1 MCLDLVVQIHNVQN
15 IHQLTFVLMQSLNL
29 NIEDGVRIDFNS
41 VMLLDVFCQTYF
53 VLIFDIH
60 ELLQSFL
67 VIRVNFQFCQF
78 RQIGDP
84 AVTDMIGD
92 PVSQQRVRMHQE
104 TSLCNTVCLVIEF
117 LRIHLV
123 EIFQLLFFQD
133 LGMQSCNTVYRITAS
148 DCQVGHLN
156 LSVVD
161 DSHLPD
167 FFLISRIFVLDLQD
181 KSAVDLFDDLVY
193 TRKQFG
199 EQLDRPFFQSF
210 CHDGMVGVCTGMRC
224 DIPCFFPGH
233 SFFVQQDTHQFG
245 NRHGRMG
252 IIQLE
257 GYFLRQIMQIVVVLF
272 EFCDCFLDTCRN
284 EEILLFQTKLFTCIM
299 VIIRVQNLYD
309 ILSQVFL
316 FNGFMIFSL
325 VKQIQTEISDR
336 FCIPDSQSVDDLV
349 IVTNDRHIVRNSH
362 YRLITFLDELISS
375 GSCIIFHAYISAEFY
390 FFCIFRTTQFEWIT
404 IFQPVIRYFYLIA
417 VFDFLFEQTIVI
429 TDTTAI
435 CTVSQSCQGIQETC
449 CQSSQTTVTQ
459 CRIRLLIFDH
469 VQIKSQ
475 LVQCFL
481 YFFICS

>member
-1 MCLDLVVQIHNVQN
+1 
-15 IHQLTFVLMQSLNL
+15 
-29 NIEDGVRIDFNS
+29 
-41 VMLLDVFCQTYF
+41 
-53 VLIFDIH
+53 
-60 ELLQSFL
+60 
-67 VIRVNFQFCQF
+67 
-78 RQIGDP
+78 
-84 AVTDMIGD
+84 
-92 PVSQQRVRMHQE
+92 
-104 TSLCNTVCLVIEF
+104 
-117 LRIHLV
+117 
-123 EIFQLLFFQD
+123 
-133 LGMQSCNTVYRITAS
+133 
-148 DCQVGHLN
+148 
-156 LSVVD
+156 
-161 DSHLPD
+161 
-167 FFLISRIFVLDLQD
+167 
-181 KSAVDLFDDLVY
+181 
-193 TRKQFG
+193 
-199 EQLDRPFFQSF
+199 
-210 CHDGMVGVCTGMRC
+210 
-224 DIPCFFPGH
+224 
-233 SFFVQQDTHQFG
+233 
-245 NRHGRMG
+245 
-252 IIQLE
+252 
-257 GYFLRQIMQIVVVLF
+257 MQIVVVLF

-390 FFCIFRTTQFEWIT
+390 FFCIFRTAQFEWIT